1 MDTLPPLRSVLFVPG
16 DNEHKLIKAL
26 QAPADALVVDW
37 EDGVVAN
44 RKAVARSQTTT
55 FLADRA
61 ATPDVVLI
69 RLNPVHSP
77 YFAADI
83 ASARHAR
90 ADGFVL
96 SKVASVGHI
105 KHVQKQLEKSGK
117 QCNVWLLPLI
127 ESAAALLSA
136 SAIANCSPCVAAL
149 AFGAEDF
156 CADTEITRG
165 DEEIELLYARS
176 TLVAA
181 GRAAKRQVIDSPC
194 LTFGDDQAVMRAASR
209 ARNLGFTGKLAIHP
223 RQVEILNEAFSARAE
238 EIDKANRILE
248 AFAMNHEGVTV
259 IDGTMVDEAVVKH
272 ARRILQL
279 AKRPNTK

>member
-1 MDTLPPLRSVLFVPG
+1 M
-16 DNEHKLIKAL
+16 KAL

-37 EDGVVAN
+37 EDGVAAN
-44 RKAVARSQTTT
+44 RKAAARSQTAT
-55 FLADRA
+55 FLTDRG
-61 ATPDVVLI
+61 ATPDAVLI
-69 RLNPVHSP
+69 RLNPVRSP

-83 ASARHAR
+83 ASARQVH

-96 SKVASVGHI
+96 SKVASVGDI

-136 SAIANCSPCVAAL
+136 SAIANCSPWVAAL

-156 CADTEITRG
+156 CADTGITRG
-165 DEEIELLYARS
+165 NEEIELLYARS

-194 LTFGDDQAVMRAASR
+194 LTFADDQAVMRAASR

-248 AFAMNHEGVTV
+248 AFATNHEGVAV
-259 IDGTMVDEAVVKH
+259 VDGTMVDEAVVKH
-272 ARRILQL
+272 ARQVLQL
-279 AKRPNTK
+279 AKRPNPQ